1 MAEAADRTPPLVR
14 TDRDGDIARIT
25 VANPPVNALSH
36 AVRSGILA
44 AVQAADADAGVAAI
58 VLRCDGRTFVAGA
71 DITEFGRPAQEP
83 ILSTVLAAID
93 ASSKPVVAAIH
104 GTALGGGLELALAC
118 HWRVA
123 VQSARVGL
131 PEVKLGIIPGGGG
144 TQRLPRAAGVAK
156 ALDMITS
163 GEMIGADAAL
173 AAGIIDQVVAGDLDR
188 AAVELARAKAAE
200 GAMPRLRDRD
210 ERTAEARGQSGLFD
224 AARAAMARRARG
236 RTAPEYAIRAVQAAV
251 ELPFDEGIAYERAL
265 CDELKASAQSRAQ
278 RHIFFAERD
287 AAKVPG
293 VGRDTPVARI
303 GQAAVIGAGTMGGG
317 IAMCLASAGIPVTLI
332 ETTQPALD
340 RGLATI
346 RSNYE
351 ATARRGGMAAADVE
365 TRMGLIRP
373 SLAMADLAGAD
384 LVIEAVFEDTAIK
397 KAVFAEIDRHAK
409 AGAVLATNTS
419 TLDVNAI
426 AAATG
431 RPESVVGLHF
441 FSPANVMK
449 LLEIV
454 RGARTDAGVLAT
466 SLALAKRI
474 GKVPVVVGVCDG
486 FVGNRML
493 RARGRQAERL
503 VMEGA
508 LPQQVDA
515 ALYDFGFP
523 MGPYAMGDLAGL
535 DIGWRIRQEKGLKSA
550 VADRLCALG
559 RFGQKTG
566 AGWFRYEAGSRTPIP
581 DPAVEAII
589 LEEAARAGI
598 ARREIA
604 NAEILDRLL
613 LPMVNEGAR
622 ILEEGMALR
631 PGDID
636 IVWVYGYGWPIQE
649 GGPMHW
655 ADARGLAAARDRMVE
670 LARQHGEDFVPAP
683 LIERLAAEGKGFAD
697 LPQPA

>member
-1 MAEAADRTPPLVR
+1 MAETAPLVR
-14 TDRDGDIARIT
+14 CDRSGDVARIT
-25 VANPPVNALSH
+25 IANPPVNALSH

-44 AVQAADADAGVAAI
+44 AVEAADADPEAVAI

-71 DITEFGRPAQEP
+71 DITEFDRPAVEP
-83 ILSTVLAAID
+83 VLSTVLAAID
-93 ASSKPVVAAIH
+93 ACRKPVVAAIH

-123 VQSARVGL
+123 VAGARVGL

-144 TQRLPRAAGVAK
+144 TQRLPRAVGVEK
-156 ALDMITS
+156 ALEMITT
-163 GEMIGADAAL
+163 GEMIGAAEAKE
-173 AAGIIDQVVAGDLDR
+173 AGIIDAIVDGDLDDAAVAFARAR
-188 AAVELARAKAAE
+188 AADGAR
-200 GAMPRLRDRD
+200 PRLRDRED
-210 ERTAEARGQSGLFD
+210 RIAGARGQDAPFA

-236 RTAPEYAIRAVQAAV
+236 RQAPEYAIRAVQAAV
-251 ELPFDEGIAYERAL
+251 ERPFDDGIALEREL
-265 CDELKASAQSRAQ
+265 CTELKASAQSRAQ
-278 RHIFFAERD
+278 RHVFFAERE

-293 VGRDTPVARI
+293 IGRDTPVARI
-303 GQAAVIGAGTMGGG
+303 ERAAVIGAGTMGGG
-317 IAMCLASAGIPVTLI
+317 IAMSLAAAGIPVVLV
-332 ETTQPALD
+332 ETGQEALD

-346 RSNYE
+346 RRNWE
-351 ATARRGGMAAADVE
+351 ATARRGGLGGATVDERMA
-365 TRMGLIRP
+365 RIRP
-373 SLAMADLAGAD
+373 SLALADIADAD
-384 LVIEAVFEDTAIK
+384 LVIEAVFEDTGIK
-397 KAVFAEIDRHAK
+397 KTVFAEMDRHARP
-409 AGAVLATNTS
+409 GAILATNTS
-419 TLDVNAI
+419 TLDVDDI
-426 AAATG
+426 ATATA

-441 FSPANVMK
+441 FSPANIMK

-454 RGARTDAGVLAT
+454 RGRATSPSVVAT
-466 SLALAKRI
+466 SLAVAKRI

-508 LPQQVDA
+508 LPQQVDRV
-515 ALYDFGFP
+515 LYDFGFP

-535 DIGWRIRQEKGLKSA
+535 DIGWRIRREKGLVSP
-550 VADRLCALG
+550 VADRLCEMG

-566 AGWFRYEAGSRTPIP
+566 AGWYRYEAASRSPIP

-598 ARREIA
+598 ARRAIDDG
-604 NAEILDRLL
+604 EILDRLL

-622 ILEEGMALR
+622 ILEEGIALR

-636 IVWVYGYGWPIQE
+636 IVWVHGYGWPVQE

-655 ADARGLAAARDRMVE
+655 ADARGLGAIRDRLLE
-670 LARQHGEDFVPAP
+670 LQHQHGDDFRPAA
-683 LIERLAAEGKGFAD
+683 LIERLAAEGKGFRD
-697 LPQPA
+697 LPRP